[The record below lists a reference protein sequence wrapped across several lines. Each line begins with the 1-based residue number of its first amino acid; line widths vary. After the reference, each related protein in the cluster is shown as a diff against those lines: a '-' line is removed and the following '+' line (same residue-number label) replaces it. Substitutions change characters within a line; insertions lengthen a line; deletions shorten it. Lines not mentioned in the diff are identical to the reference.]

1 MVHNRAMRD
10 YHGDVL
16 FQLGMPLPLAIII
29 TLLLGAICGL
39 INAGLIIY
47 TGVNPLVITTG
58 TMYLFGVSALLLSG
72 MAGATGYIEGI
83 GGFHSVH

>member
-1 MVHNRAMRD
+1 IGLCAITL
-10 YHGDVL
+10 GVL

-47 TGVNPLVITTG
+47 NVVAPGFIETDMTRALSDDQRAGILAQVPAGRLGGAQEIA
-58 TMYLFGVSALLLSG
+58 SA
-72 MAGATGYIEGI
+72 
-83 GGFHSVH
+83 